1 MLKTISNT
9 REEDAVVREYDFL
22 AHRYDKRWQYYIAAT
37 LEGTLK
43 RLAINPNDMLL
54 DIGCGTGSLLQAI
67 CAKYP
72 SVGMVGLDISREM
85 LRIACN
91 KQISKCNF
99 ITGQVQFL
107 PFHSNSFDIV
117 VSCNAFHYW
126 RRPEACL
133 KEILRVLKPKGRII
147 ITDWCDD
154 YVACKMCDV
163 FLRLFNHAHFK
174 TYGKDACE
182 LLLQKAGFVTVQVD
196 RYKINWLWGMMTSI
210 AQTPVVC

>member
-1 MLKTISNT
+1 MLKTIPNK
-9 REEDAVVREYDFL
+9 REEDAVVREYDSL
-22 AHRYDKRWQYYIAAT
+22 AHHYDKRWQHYIAAT
-37 LEGTLK
+37 LKGTLK
-43 RLAINPNDMLL
+43 RLAINPNDRLL

-67 CAKYP
+67 SANYP

-91 KQISKCNF
+91 KQINKCNF

-107 PFHSNSFDIV
+107 PFQSNSFDIV
-117 VSCNAFHYW
+117 VSSNAFHYW
-126 RRPEACL
+126 RSPESCL

-154 YVACKMCDV
+154 YVACKICDV

-182 LLLQKAGFVTVQVD
+182 LLLQKAGFVNVQVD
-196 RYKINWLWGMMTSI
+196 RYRINWLWGMMTAI
-210 AQTPVVC
+210 AQNPCA